1 VNEPAGVPPQ
11 PPRRRSER
19 LLGGAAEP
27 SAPRSSR
34 SRAEAPRTLR
44 WAAVVVGIE
53 AAALALGAL
62 WLLYL
67 VVGST
72 AASVA
77 AALGEVVFVAGGAVV
92 LAVAATGLWRVAGW
106 ARGPVVVLQLLL
118 AALAYTTA
126 FDAGRPAIGLPV
138 LVLVAAELYLLAT
151 PESRLAYVER
161 TPER

>member
-1 VNEPAGVPPQ
+1 MPPS
-11 PPRRRSER
+11 RRTDR
-19 LLGGAAEP
+19 LFGAAATT
-27 SAPRSSR
+27 SAPRPER
-34 SRAEAPRTLR
+34 PRAEAPRTLR

-53 AAALALGAL
+53 AAALAVLGA

-67 VVGST
+67 VLSST
-72 AASVA
+72 ADSVA
-77 AALGEVVFVAGGAVV
+77 AALGEVVFVAAGAAV
-92 LAVAATGLWRVAGW
+92 LAAAAVGLRRVAGW

-151 PESRLAYVER
+151 PESRLAYSQR
-161 TPER
+161 